1 MRTLVGLTVGSAFSG
16 LLIGSWLLAGP
27 APQPTARILLSQVI
41 ESNPTPPR
49 EQKPMRPLEEM
60 PKPPMEQKPMRPL
73 EEMPKPPT
81 EQNPTP
87 PVEKP
92 SSSRGEQDSVPP
104 NGNLPGTAFVGLG
117 LESHG

>member
-60 PKPPMEQKPMRPL
+60 PKPP
-73 EEMPKPPT
+73 T